1 MSTVFRIST
10 PADAVA
16 VAVAFVRYLPEHE
29 MVVFAPHAPSAGV
42 MICHMGAELPAEG
55 LPLVLP
61 CGHPVR
67 DVRGPR
73 LVVVFGSDAH
83 AEVAARIVGREFPD
97 DEVMVVQ
104 FHQGCARRYSVDG
117 VEPYTVGEQ
126 VDLAAHPY
134 VVGEVVDG
142 RVRLASR
149 DQIRAGFAPEQF
161 GAESAGRVAEMM
173 CAARAA
179 FPAVSALSAA
189 ETVHREAL
197 AGYLEQSGERGIEI
211 SDYHAAMLAAAAS
224 DVRVRDVLFI
234 HFTETNAA
242 ALGEL
247 WRQVGSMLPAR
258 DAGPAFV
265 LASLSYWIAREAVPA
280 REAMNIARKLDPEHS
295 LGQLLERAYDA
306 GAHPALWEQIRPA
319 AYEMESEQI
328 RAE

>member
-1 MSTVFRIST
+1 MSPVFRIST

-16 VAVAFVRYLPEHE
+16 VAVVLVRYRPEHE

-42 MICHMGAELPAEG
+42 MVCHMGAELPVEG

-61 CGHPVR
+61 YGHPVR
-67 DVRGPR
+67 DVSGPR

-83 AEVAARIVGREFPD
+83 AEMAAHIVQREFPG

-104 FHQGCARRYSVDG
+104 FHQGCARRYSTEG
-117 VEPYTVGEQ
+117 VEPYAVGEQ
-126 VDLAAHPY
+126 VDLATHPY
-134 VVGEVVDG
+134 VVGEVFDG

-149 DQIRAGFAPEQF
+149 TQIRAGFVPEQF
-161 GAESAGRVAEMM
+161 GAEPAGRVAEMM
-173 CAARAA
+173 RAARAA
-179 FPAVSALSAA
+179 FPAVSAVSAA

-197 AGYLEQSGERGIEI
+197 AGYLEQAGERGIEV
-211 SDYHAAMLAAAAS
+211 SNYHAALLAAAAS

-247 WRQVGSMLPAR
+247 WRQVGSMLPAS

-280 REAMNIARKLDPEHS
+280 REAMNVARELDPGHS
-295 LGQLLERAYDA
+295 LGQLLERAYDV

-319 AYEMESEQI
+319 AYEMESE
-328 RAE
+328 RLRTD

>member
-1 MSTVFRIST
+1 MFPVFRIST

-16 VAVAFVRYLPEHE
+16 VAVVLVRYLPEHE

-42 MICHMGAELPAEG
+42 MVCQMGAELPAEG

-61 CGHPVR
+61 YGHPVR

-83 AEVAARIVGREFPD
+83 AEMGADIVRREFPH

-104 FHQGCARRYSVDG
+104 FYQGCARRYFVDG
-117 VEPYTVGEQ
+117 SVPDAMGEE
-126 VDLAAHPY
+126 VDLSAHPY
-134 VVGEVVDG
+134 VVGEVFDG

-149 DQIRAGFAPEQF
+149 AQIRAGFAPAQF
-161 GAESAGRVAEMM
+161 GAESAGLVAEMM
-173 CAARAA
+173 HAARAA

-197 AGYLEQSGERGIEI
+197 AGYLEQSGERGIEV
-211 SDYHAAMLAAAAS
+211 SNYHAAMLAAAAA

-247 WRQVGSMLPAR
+247 WRQVGSMLPAS
-258 DAGPAFV
+258 DSGPAFV

-280 REAMNIARKLDPEHS
+280 REAMNVARELDPEHS
-295 LGQLLERAYDA
+295 LGRLLEAAYDA